1 MINTIIT
8 TCSFGLESILAHELR
23 ALGYNELQVE
33 NGRVTLA
40 GDDEDVARCNIWL
53 RTADRVLI
61 QMARFTA
68 EDFEQ
73 LFQGTLEVPWEDI
86 IPVNGEMHVT
96 GKSVKSTLH
105 SVPGCQSI
113 VKKAVVESM
122 KRKYKQDW
130 FDENGPVYKIEVALL
145 KDEATLSIDTSGA
158 GLHKRGYRRESGEA
172 PLRETLAAALVLM
185 SRWGPSRV
193 FADPLAG
200 SGTIAIEAAMIGRN
214 QAPGINREFTAES
227 WPHVDEKI
235 WEKVREE
242 ARQSINT
249 AEFTI
254 FASDPDWSVFK
265 IARENALLAGIS
277 ENITFQKKPVE
288 DFGSR
293 NKYGCIVTNPPYGER
308 IGEKREV
315 ESLYR
320 TMGQVFSKLDTWSF
334 FILTAHE
341 DFQKYFGKKADK
353 NRKLYNGRL
362 KCYLYQYLGPLP
374 PKQ

>member
-1 MINTIIT
+1 MINTIIA
-8 TCSFGLESILAHELR
+8 TCSFGLESILSHELR
-23 ALGYNELQVE
+23 ALGYNDLQVE
-33 NGRVTLA
+33 NGKVTFT

-68 EDFEQ
+68 KDFEQ
-73 LFQGTLEVPWEDI
+73 LFQGTLKVPWEDI

-96 GKSVKSTLH
+96 GKSVKSILH

-130 FDENGPVYKIEVALL
+130 FEENGPVYKIEVALL
-145 KDEATLSIDTSGA
+145 KDEVTLSIDTSGP

-172 PLRETLAAALVLM
+172 PLRETLAAALILM
-185 SRWGPSRV
+185 SRWNPSRV

-214 QAPGINREFTAES
+214 QAPGINRQFSAES
-227 WPHVDEKI
+227 WPHVDKNS

-242 ARQSINT
+242 ARQSINK

-265 IARENALLAGIS
+265 IARDNALLAGVS
-277 ENITFQKKPVE
+277 EYITFQKKPVE
-288 DFGSR
+288 EFGSR
-293 NKYGCIVTNPPYGER
+293 NKYGCIVTNPPYGDG

-320 TMGQVFSKLDTWSF
+320 TMGEVFSKLDTWSF

-341 DFQKYFGKKADK
+341 EFQKYFGKKAVNTYYVNTGGIFFDI
-353 NRKLYNGRL
+353 NF
-362 KCYLYQYLGPLP
+362 
-374 PKQ
+374 